1 MVALCQQKAAREGL
15 APTLFVQ
22 AMHELDPPRSY
33 RTIFVCGAF
42 GLGSTRQQDQE
53 ALNRFYR
60 CLEPAGT
67 LVLDIEVP
75 YADAKRWG
83 QWLKSER
90 RRLPEPWP
98 PPGARDRASD
108 GAEYELR
115 ARAVQ
120 LDPLSQRMTLQ
131 IRAEMWRDGQVVV
144 AEERAVSIHLYFRDE
159 LLLMLAE
166 AGFGDVMVRGN
177 HTEEEAT
184 SDHDFLVFVARKR
197 DERRVNTAGRGA

>member
-67 LVLDIEVP
+67 LVQDIEVP

-83 QWLKSER
+83 S
-90 RRLPEPWP
+90 
-98 PPGARDRASD
+98 G
-108 GAEYELR
+108 
-115 ARAVQ
+115 
-120 LDPLSQRMTLQ
+120 
-131 IRAEMWRDGQVVV
+131 
-144 AEERAVSIHLYFRDE
+144 
-159 LLLMLAE
+159 
-166 AGFGDVMVRGN
+166 
-177 HTEEEAT
+177 
-184 SDHDFLVFVARKR
+184 
-197 DERRVNTAGRGA
+197 